1 MPRGPREKATLE
13 AREELIDLLAANA
26 RPVRRLRPPVL
37 RCAFWL
43 ALATV
48 IVVMLGVS
56 HGIRPDFAQRFQ
68 DPLFALRVAA
78 ALVTGI
84 LAAISAFL
92 ISLPDRSERWVLLP
106 LPGIAVWFSTIGYG
120 CLTDWVSL
128 GPNGVHLGQAVSRLT
143 TLVLT
148 STPLSLAMFVMMRQ
162 VGPLRPTPVTLCGAL
177 AVAAMTAT
185 ALSLFHQFDATV
197 LVLLWN
203 LGTAALFICL
213 GSMFGKRLYSRAA
226 PA

>member
-1 MPRGPREKATLE
+1 MTMATT
-13 AREELIDLLAANA
+13 EELIDFLAANA
-26 RPVRRLRPPVL
+26 RPVRRPRLPLL

-48 IVVMLGVS
+48 VLAMLGIS
-56 HGIRPDFAQRFQ
+56 HGIRPDLAERLQE
-68 DPLFALRVAA
+68 PLFALRVAA

-92 ISLPDRSERWVLLP
+92 ISLPDRSEGWALLP
-106 LPGIAVWFSTIGYG
+106 LPGVAVWFSTIGYG

-128 GPNGVHLGQAVSRLT
+128 GPGGVHLGEAVSCFA

-162 VGPLRPTPVTLCGAL
+162 VGPWRPTPVTLSGAL
-177 AVAAMTAT
+177 AVAALTAT
-185 ALSLFHQFDATV
+185 ALSLFHQLDATV

-203 LGTAALFICL
+203 LGTAALF
-213 GSMFGKRLYSRAA
+213 MAFGGILCRKVSPRLAA
-226 PA
+226 A